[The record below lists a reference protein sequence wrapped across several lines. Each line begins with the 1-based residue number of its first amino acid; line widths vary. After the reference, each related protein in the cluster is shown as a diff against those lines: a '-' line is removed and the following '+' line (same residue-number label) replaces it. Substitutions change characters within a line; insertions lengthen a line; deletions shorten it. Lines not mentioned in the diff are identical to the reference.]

1 RYRLAARRT
10 GGHRRRLRGRQ
21 RRVRR
26 QRPRDRTARAAPRA
40 RRRRRQQVRS
50 AASHPCSDL
59 QGGHPV
65 NASPT
70 TGATPPA
77 VSTGQGIW
85 LVAERELSTKLR
97 SKAYLISTAILLLV
111 ALAGVIWAGIASAN
125 PSSTPIAATSA
136 AASALDELDGYEITD
151 VDDRDAAQE
160 LVASGEVDAAVVDD
174 ASSATG
180 LVIIADKEAP
190 QTLLMML
197 SATPD
202 VELLNP
208 DGASGALRYILGTA
222 FGLVFMMAAM
232 MFGMPVATS
241 VVEEKQ
247 TRVVEILL
255 SSIPARVLLAGKVLG
270 NTILAISQILLLVA
284 VGTVG
289 LIVTGQTEILAG
301 LGGPVIW
308 FAVFFLFGFILL
320 AAMFAAAGSMVSRQ
334 EDVGATMT
342 PVMYLTM
349 IPYFLVIFFGDN
361 PVVMTVLSY
370 VPFSAPVGM

>member
-1 RYRLAARRT
+1 M
-10 GGHRRRLRGRQ
+10 
-21 RRVRR
+21 
-26 QRPRDRTARAAPRA
+26 
-40 RRRRRQQVRS
+40 
-50 AASHPCSDL
+50 
-59 QGGHPV
+59 
-65 NASPT
+65 NASP
-70 TGATPPA
+70 AA
-77 VSTGQGIW
+77 VSSAQGIW

-97 SKAYLISTAILLLV
+97 SKAYLISTGILLLIV
-111 ALAGVIWAGIASAN
+111 LAGVIWAGVSSAN
-125 PSSTPIAATSA
+125 PSSTPVAATAGA
-136 AASALDELDGYEITD
+136 APALEDLGGYD
-151 VDDRDAAQE
+151 VTEVGDRDAAAA
-160 LVASGEVDAAVVDD
+160 LVESGEVDAAVVDD

-180 LVIIADKEAP
+180 IVIIADEEAP
-190 QTLLMML
+190 QGLLMAL
-197 SATPD
+197 SVTPE
-202 VELLNP
+202 VELLSP
-208 DGASGALRYILGTA
+208 DAAPGPLRYLLGIA

-232 MFGMPVATS
+232 MFGTPIATS

-247 TRVVEILL
+247 TRVIEILL
-255 SSIPARVLLAGKVLG
+255 SSIPARVLLAGKVIG

-301 LGGPVIW
+301 LGGPVVW

-370 VPFSAPVGM
+370 VPFSAPVGMPIRLFFNEAEWWEPLLSLVIMLVACVVVIALGAKIYENSLLKMGARVKFREALRG